1 LIAAPTN
8 AEAENTRL
16 RNSSSG
22 SIGGRRAPLD
32 GQEHREGDAAER
44 EGEQRDG
51 RIPAPGHL
59 SGRVEASAAPR
70 PVRGHVARGEQQRDS
85 ADGDVEY
92 EHRPPA
98 HRYDQQPA
106 EDRAR
111 GRCDPR
117 HRRPHADRAGAL
129 RSIGIGRP
137 QHRQRARHEQRHA
150 DALGDPGPDEEPDR
164 GGGGTR
170 RRRDREQAQAGEE
183 DAPAP
188 EPVAQRAPGE
198 QQRREHQRVGVD
210 HPLQPGDA
218 ALQLAPEVGQRN
230 VDGRRV
236 EDDHEI
242 AEADPDQRQVL
253 AHAIQS
259 SPERFGQDRSVPGY
273 GVGCAR

>member
-1 LIAAPTN
+1 MARNTAN
-8 AEAENTRL
+8 ATTLGA
-16 RNSSSG
+16 SASSG
-22 SIGGRRAPLD
+22 TAASQPASPALD
-32 GQEHREGDAAER
+32 QPEGQARER
-44 EGEQRDG
+44 EG
-51 RIPAPGHL
+51 AGHL

-85 ADGDVEY
+85 ADGDVEH

-98 HRYDQQPA
+98 HRCDQQPA
-106 EDRAR
+106 DDRAR
-111 GRCDPR
+111 GRRDPR

-137 QHRQRARHEQRHA
+137 QHRQRARHEQRRA
-150 DALGDPGPDEEPDR
+150 DPLGDPGPDEETDR

-188 EPVAQRAPGE
+188 APVAQRAPGE
-198 QQRREHQRVGVD
+198 QQCREHQRVGVD
-210 HPLQPGDA
+210 HPLQPGDVGV
-218 ALQLAPEVGQRN
+218 QLAPEVGQRD
-230 VDGRRV
+230 VHGRRV
-236 EDDHEI
+236 EDDHEV

-259 SPERFGQDRSVPGY
+259 SQECFGQDRSVPGY